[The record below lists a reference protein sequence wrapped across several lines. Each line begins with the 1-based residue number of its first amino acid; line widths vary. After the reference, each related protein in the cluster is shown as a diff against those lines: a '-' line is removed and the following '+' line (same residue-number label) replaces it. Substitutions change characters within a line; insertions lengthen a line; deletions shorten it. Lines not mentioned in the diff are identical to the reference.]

1 MYFPKVDPF
10 VEKLSMFEIA
20 TYDMHKNKGCMRA
33 SRRAKK
39 NIQQFFFLRLD
50 RLNLKINLL
59 IISYFAMIFDKVSMA
74 YNVHPVMR
82 N

>member
-39 NIQQFFFLRLD
+39 IYNSFFSQTRSFKLENKSFNNKLFCYD
-50 RLNLKINLL
+50 I
-59 IISYFAMIFDKVSMA
+59 
-74 YNVHPVMR
+74 
-82 N
+82 